1 MQKLC
6 VYIYKIIIFFL
17 LFTDFKIVSTFFF
30 LILVIK
36 FKRRRIIPKRE
47 INTVSASVILQKVY
61 HWITSSSSSP
71 LPGFSHENRDISVSL
86 GNFINRRHLF
96 FFLFFFVEQRR
107 EIFFI
112 LVRAIEDRSSRERKK
127 KNLLD
132 KQRWT
137 ATNYLYYGNL
147 AVRCSWIGRCL
158 DQLCC
163 APLAGNNK
171 WRLNKVRWAVGQ
183 DPDIFVTGSS
193 KTSRL
198 FFQ

>member
-1 MQKLC
+1 MTLITLNVSAIFKDFKTLFAKVVC

-96 FFLFFFVEQRR
+96 SFFFSSSSRDEKFFLFSCEPSRT
-107 EIFFI
+107 E
-112 LVRAIEDRSSRERKK
+112 VRAKEKK

-171 WRLNKVRWAVGQ
+171 WRLNKVR
-183 DPDIFVTGSS
+183 
-193 KTSRL
+193 
-198 FFQ
+198 

>member
-1 MQKLC
+1 MTLITLNVSAIFKDNFKTLFAKVVC

-127 KNLLD
+127 KKNCWINSVGPLP
-132 KQRWT
+132 T
-137 ATNYLYYGNL
+137 IFIT
-147 AVRCSWIGRCL
+147 VISRCVALGSVVAWINCVVHR
-158 DQLCC
+158 
-163 APLAGNNK
+163 
-171 WRLNKVRWAVGQ
+171 
-183 DPDIFVTGSS
+183 
-193 KTSRL
+193 SRAIINGV
-198 FFQ
+198 

>member
-1 MQKLC
+1 MTLITLNVSAIFKDNFKTLFAKVVC

-96 FFLFFFVEQRR
+96 SFFFLRRAETRNFFYS
-107 EIFFI
+107 
-112 LVRAIEDRSSRERKK
+112 RASHRGQKFARKK
-127 KNLLD
+127 KKKKLLD

-171 WRLNKVRWAVGQ
+171 WRLNKVR
-183 DPDIFVTGSS
+183 
-193 KTSRL
+193 
-198 FFQ
+198 